1 MLAVVRGGLRKLS
14 SHLVDNG
21 SQLAC
26 WCGNGDLAPFGP
38 DYSLCSACRSLV
50 SKEARGARITRVSDD
65 SRDFYGRDYWFRHQT
80 EDLSYPALPERAQQ
94 DLPER
99 CAYWL
104 RTVLK
109 YRMPPARIL
118 EIGCAH
124 GGFVALLRCAGF
136 DAVGLELS
144 PWVANYARET
154 FHIPVLTG
162 PLEDQRLGESSLDIV
177 VLLDVLEHLPD
188 PVGTMR
194 EAMRALKPDGL
205 IVIQTPEV
213 PEGIDY
219 EELLARDHPF
229 RLQLKPAEHLFL
241 FSRRSIQLLCDRL
254 GLSNLRFEVPIFAHY
269 DMYLVASR
277 EPLRECQP
285 DATVA
290 ALSGTLNGRLALAL
304 LDARKVIEKLNSEYG
319 RSESDREARLAV
331 IREQGQRI
339 DWLDGQRKLVES
351 EAAELRRN
359 LMESKAEIA
368 ELEPRLAAQ
377 TKRSAELE
385 ALLAAAEVDRSARLS
400 VIHDQGRRLGELD
413 GERNTLSCELAAVA
427 KLLRASETDR
437 ADRLDVIEAQGRQLA
452 ALARERDVLERERA
466 AIAERLRAAEADC
479 AVRLEMIEA
488 ERRQLRELE
497 AERLRQDQQLSETE
511 NRLSALR
518 DQHSSQTEQLQRLIA
533 RNSYLENHWLTRA
546 GLQLRLLR
554 NRPR

>member
-1 MLAVVRGGLRKLS
+1 
-14 SHLVDNG
+14 
-21 SQLAC
+21 
-26 WCGNGDLAPFGP
+26 
-38 DYSLCSACRSLV
+38 
-50 SKEARGARITRVSDD
+50 
-65 SRDFYGRDYWFRHQT
+65 
-80 EDLSYPALPERAQQ
+80 
-94 DLPER
+94 
-99 CAYWL
+99 
-104 RTVLK
+104 
-109 YRMPPARIL
+109 MPPARIL

-144 PWVANYARET
+144 PWVVNYARET
-154 FHIPVLTG
+154 FQVPVFTG

-177 VLLDVLEHLPD
+177 VLMDVLEHLPD
-188 PVGTMR
+188 PTGTMR

-219 EELLARDHPF
+219 EGLLARDHPF
-229 RLQLKPAEHLFL
+229 RAQLKPAEHLFL

-277 EPLRECQP
+277 EPLRECEP

-319 RSESDREARLAV
+319 HSESDREARLAV

-339 DWLDGQRKLVES
+339 DWLDGQRNLVES

-359 LMESKAEIA
+359 LLESKSAIAERHRIIDGQEA
-368 ELEPRLAAQ
+368 NLARLAGELEEARARYEAVGAKHAESLDTVERQRRQVTELEPRLAAQ

-385 ALLAAAEVDRSARLS
+385 GLLAAAEVDRSARLS
-400 VIHDQGRRLGELD
+400 VIYDQGRRLGELD
-413 GERNTLSCELAAVA
+413 GERNTLSCELATVT

-452 ALARERDVLERERA
+452 ELARERDVLGRERA
-466 AIAERLRAAEADC
+466 AIAESLRASEADC
-479 AVRLEMIEA
+479 ATRLEIIEA

-497 AERLRQDQQLSETE
+497 VEQLRQVQQLSATE

-518 DQHSSQTEQLQRLIA
+518 DQHSSQTEQLQRLIT

-546 GLQLRLLR
+546 GIQLRLLR